1 MTKLLIMHYC
11 GKKVRMWLICTRMSS
26 VCHSYAL
33 VCHPYA
39 TRMYS
44 YVIRIWLVCGFTMN
58 LLRVVWPS
66 PLPKSPRNLQSIKN
80 RTYNMIFS
88 HYTQESWNMTF
99 WRLGDIS
106 FQVSPELGPWILLGS
121 LHRSPEFPTVS
132 SLAWL
137 GRGFLGQKSFSSPQ
151 ILLSGSLMNVTFILS
166 FSGVLLWRQ
175 EVV

>member
-1 MTKLLIMHYC
+1 MHYC
-11 GKKVRMWLICTRMSS
+11 GKKVRMSLICTRMSS

-44 YVIRIWLVCGFTMN
+44 YVIRMWLVCGFTIN

-66 PLPKSPRNLQSIKN
+66 PLPKSPTNLQSIKN

>member
-1 MTKLLIMHYC
+1 MHYC

-33 VCHPYA
+33 VCHSYA

-66 PLPKSPRNLQSIKN
+66 PLPKSPKNLQSIKN

-106 FQVSPELGPWILLGS
+106 FQVSPEFG
-121 LHRSPEFPTVS
+121 